1 MNLLQLPISQ
11 RLLVLR
17 QRGIVIRFDFEV
29 EDVIAVPLGRTEGGE
44 EKCRSQWFARG
55 EVLDWK
61 IFLCLEAVSI
71 V

>member
-1 MNLLQLPISQ
+1 M
-11 RLLVLR
+11 
-17 QRGIVIRFDFEV
+17 IRFDFEV